1 MKRIT
6 MTIVLVLSCLLAS
19 ASGAAQVGVTLSLE
33 RSEATP
39 IDTIRMEV
47 KVSGTRSGD
56 TAPVIHGLESFQV
69 TQGGTSSRVEIVN
82 GKMSSGI
89 DYSYFIQP
97 RKTGVFT
104 IGPAE
109 IEVDGNRAKSNT
121 VTLDVKEI
129 SQEPGSNR
137 GPVFI
142 EASISSEEVYVEEQA
157 MYTIK
162 LYYRVGIDDLSLK
175 LPEIDH
181 IVFKQLGR
189 PSEYQTTCGG
199 KAYQVLEVRHSLLAS
214 QAGEYAIW
222 SSSMRM
228 TVRQSGGHSPFS
240 FLSGRPLTLATDP
253 VVLKVRDLP
262 EKGKPT
268 GFSGLIGDFQ
278 IESGLEP
285 LSLKAGESAT
295 LTIRI
300 SGRGNVNRIPDI
312 DLPEMPFARTYSD
325 KPVMETQ
332 DDSHGIGGTK
342 TMKWALVPEKAGR
355 FDVPPLTVS
364 FFNPHTGEYTV
375 LKTPLYTLSVS
386 PGEDQAVTVFQATP
400 NGGKPAEGSAKQEV
414 RQVGKDILPI
424 HTTLT
429 TLSVPYRFLSTGWF
443 LWLALFGPV
452 SVYVVLLCG
461 LRIYK
466 RSPEHLVQLRS
477 RQAYRSLQKRC
488 RRLHTDGGT
497 LIDAF
502 TDYLNDRF
510 DLSIGVLTADD
521 TARLLRGHGAGDD
534 TVETIRRIIQ
544 TVENAVYA
552 GKDLNG
558 ADAAGDLLERVKTL
572 EKEIR

>member
-1 MKRIT
+1 

-466 RSPEHLVQLRS
+466 RSPEHRVQLRS

>member
-1 MKRIT
+1 

>member
-466 RSPEHLVQLRS
+466 RSPEHRVQLRS